1 MTATYREHRTA
12 TREFEL
18 TDGKHCFA
26 YGEVRYG
33 FTITPPRE
41 AVTWAN
47 ADKGFAPAEG
57 AVIEVTSIEWRWE
70 NTGAWLKA
78 EGQLYDLLAEVPDK
92 WFLEQVEEQEA

>member
-1 MTATYREHRTA
+1 MTYRETHFA

-33 FTITPPRE
+33 FTVTVPRA

-47 ADKGFAPAEG
+47 ADAGFAPAEG
-57 AVIEVTSIEWRWE
+57 ATIEINSIELWHGGKGKWAMAD
-70 NTGAWLKA
+70 GA
-78 EGQLYDLLAEVPDK
+78 LYDILAEVPDA
-92 WFLEQVEEQEA
+92 WFFQQIEEQSE

>member
-1 MTATYREHRTA
+1 MTATYREFRTA

-26 YGEVRYG
+26 YGDVRYG

-57 AVIEVTSIEWRWE
+57 AVIEVTTIEYRW
-70 NTGAWLKA
+70 GKA
-78 EGQLYDLLAEVPDK
+78 KDWNLVHGQLYDMLREVPDA
-92 WFLEQVEEQEA
+92 WFLEQIEEQEA

>member
-1 MTATYREHRTA
+1 MSATYREFRTA

-33 FTITPPRE
+33 FTITPPRK

-47 ADKGFAPAEG
+47 ADKGFATAEG
-57 AVIEVTSIEWRWE
+57 AVVDIESIEYRTHPSHEWE
-70 NTGAWLKA
+70 HAKS
-78 EGQLYDLLAEVPDK
+78 QLYDMLSEVPNA
-92 WFLEQVEEQEA
+92 WLLGQIEEQEA